1 MAKEKGAVALIRI
14 SNDDSGW
21 FATMDCRTDH
31 TKAAKAME
39 GFSLCTE
46 TLQTKDEAVKRAE
59 HYAEI
64 CGFEAFQWMGI

>member
-31 TKAAKAME
+31 TKAAIAMT

-46 TLQTKDEAVKRAE
+46 TLPSKDEAIKRAE
-59 HYAEI
+59 NYARL
-64 CGFEAFQWMGI
+64 CGFESVSWMGI